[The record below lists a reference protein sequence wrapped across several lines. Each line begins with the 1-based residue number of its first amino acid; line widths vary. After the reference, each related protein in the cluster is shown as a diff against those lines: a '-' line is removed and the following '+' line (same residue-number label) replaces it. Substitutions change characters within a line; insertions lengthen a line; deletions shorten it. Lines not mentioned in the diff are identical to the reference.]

1 MENGVPDDHVDVD
14 SLKCFGLFHNQGEEE
29 DKAKALYNILQDG
42 GIEAQPMITANDKD
56 FKPNFIRLASL
67 CTNEIF
73 KLAHELGEEV
83 PDYYEDNECDKM
95 INSDN
100 MDALIEDQFLE
111 TVFEANSRLNAEEW
125 LEKVAQKEAK
135 WIFTVDEFR
144 SKVLEQSG
152 VDKKH

>member
-1 MENGVPDDHVDVD
+1 
-14 SLKCFGLFHNQGEEE
+14 
-29 DKAKALYNILQDG
+29 
-42 GIEAQPMITANDKD
+42 
-56 FKPNFIRLASL
+56 
-67 CTNEIF
+67 
-73 KLAHELGEEV
+73 
-83 PDYYEDNECDKM
+83 M
-95 INSDN
+95 INGDT